1 MNNSMYLTT
10 SELHQIQV
18 CLNNVDKVGSNAK
31 YRMNNNEPEPIS
43 PEDLHK
49 IFRDQFGFGKNK

>member
-1 MNNSMYLTT
+1 MIDSINLTT

-18 CLNNVDKVGSNAK
+18 CLNKVDKIISNAK
-31 YRMNNNEPEPIS
+31 YRTNDNEPKPIS

-49 IFRDQFGFGKNK
+49 VFRDQFGFGKLR

>member
-1 MNNSMYLTT
+1 MINSIYLTI
-10 SELHQIQV
+10 SELNQIQV
-18 CLNNVDKVGSNAK
+18 CLNNVDKIISNAK
-31 YRMNNNEPEPIS
+31 YRMNNNEPKSIN

>member
-18 CLNNVDKVGSNAK
+18 CLNNVDKIISNAK